1 LTITG
6 GEKISTAVLTF
17 AIKQAISSAVD
28 IISTQVEAYA
38 MNHAVPLVH
47 RTPTDRLLHAREDHE
62 RCLRLA
68 ASYRARL
75 ARGETE
81 MRELHMWALNHAR
94 MLRRRFAGAL
104 STPQA

>member
-1 LTITG
+1 MTTHNVAL
-6 GEKISTAVLTF
+6 
-17 AIKQAISSAVD
+17 
-28 IISTQVEAYA
+28 
-38 MNHAVPLVH
+38 NHAIPLVR

-68 ASYRARL
+68 ASYRVRL

-81 MRELHMWALNHAR
+81 MRELHAWAIGHAR
-94 MLRRRFAGAL
+94 ILRARFPGAL